1 VPAAQDRGRQTRSRI
16 CAVSV
21 TSSPMGPTLTEE
33 ASSMAT
39 IEQGGRVAAVTGAA
53 SGIGRATALALARPG
68 ARVALCDRNAP
79 GLADV
84 ARAVQDAG
92 GQARA
97 VEVDV
102 SDQREAA
109 RAIDG
114 VVQEWARLDILVNAA
129 GIASSGPTSRGPV
142 IGISEAD
149 WDRIIDVNL
158 LGTVYCA
165 QAAARQMMRQRS
177 GRIVNVASV
186 AGVVPRVNAAAY
198 GVSKAG
204 VRMFTKCLALEL
216 ARHGITVNAV
226 APGPIDTPMLG
237 PPDDREARRRF
248 LEGTPETFRLG
259 VPLGKLGRP
268 EDVASA
274 IAYLASDEAHHI
286 TGAILN
292 VDGMAQLS

>member
-1 VPAAQDRGRQTRSRI
+1 MAA
-16 CAVSV
+16 A
-21 TSSPMGPTLTEE
+21 E
-33 ASSMAT
+33 
-39 IEQGGRVAAVTGAA
+39 RVAAVTGAA
-53 SGIGRATALALARPG
+53 SVIGRATALALSRTG
-68 ARVALCDRNAP
+68 ARVALCDRNAA
-79 GLADV
+79 GLAEV
-84 ARAVQDAG
+84 AKAIEGEG

-102 SDQREAA
+102 SDQGQAA
-109 RAIDG
+109 RAMDG
-114 VVQEWARLDILVNAA
+114 IAQGWGRLDVLVNAA

-142 IGISEAD
+142 MGISEQD
-149 WDRIIDVNL
+149 WDRLLDVNL

-165 QAAARQMMRQRS
+165 QAAARHMMRQRS

-186 AGVVPRVNAAAY
+186 AGVIPRVNGAAY

-216 ARHGITVNAV
+216 ARHAITVNAV

-237 PPDDREARRRF
+237 SEGDSSIRARF
-248 LEGTPETFRLG
+248 VGGMPELFRIG
-259 VPLGKLGRP
+259 VPLGKLGKP

-274 IAYLASDEAHHI
+274 IAYLASEEAHHI